1 MSGKYDVV
9 IDADAFDEVSKALVE
24 SASANSVVVL
34 RTKHSPIKLEINL
47 SDAQRSTKSVRTL
60 EVPELLALGSG
71 ALYAYLAGYLKAST
85 DYGVSGMLGNIMT
98 SGISSIATTFF
109 GGFMSKPQEVVIYSD
124 RENLEEDVGVFLR
137 GQYRKVTV
145 IPSSKISTKIR
156 SPETVEDLRQEII
169 FKFDLLRQSHPDC
182 YIEDIDDD
190 DDLETL
196 EAVYSTALRRL
207 QSR

>member
-1 MSGKYDVV
+1 
-9 IDADAFDEVSKALVE
+9 
-24 SASANSVVVL
+24 
-34 RTKHSPIKLEINL
+34 
-47 SDAQRSTKSVRTL
+47 
-60 EVPELLALGSG
+60 
-71 ALYAYLAGYLKAST
+71 
-85 DYGVSGMLGNIMT
+85 
-98 SGISSIATTFF
+98 
-109 GGFMSKPQEVVIYSD
+109 MSKPQEVVIYSD